1 MAEREV
7 GEFEPAPSHDAVVRL
22 RRTDDRAK
30 VVDLGVPSLSHY
42 ANAVLSVPTTPVQ

>member
-7 GEFEPAPSHDAVVRL
+7 DEFEPAPSHDAVVRL

-30 VVDLGVPSLSHY
+30 VVDLEVPSLSHY